1 MGSVIT
7 GLACYY
13 VIHISNEDRIIL
25 FVNSMLQTLTHEEK
39 IALTKNVMSML
50 DNWGVSHE
58 NKLLLLDLPPEIKT
72 RNVRRFYID
81 RPFPENIQVI
91 QRLEHLLGIADA
103 IRTSYPRNSQ
113 MASFWL
119 NKRNQRFDNKSPL
132 EFMLEGGTENV
143 IAIRAHLDCAWDW
156 KQDDLK

>member
-1 MGSVIT
+1 
-7 GLACYY
+7 
-13 VIHISNEDRIIL
+13 
-25 FVNSMLQTLTHEEK
+25 
-39 IALTKNVMSML
+39 ML